1 MCVMGLCGEYGVAP
15 VIDFAGGKVFLFM
28 IRAAQGNAAILAV
41 NSNIMFPVIHSER
54 SGALIPIHGHG
65 TDKVWDGL
73 LSERSGRV
81 RPSSLAV
88 TNA

>member
-1 MCVMGLCGEYGVAP
+1 MSLIGLSGKYGVAP

-28 IRAAQGNAAILAV
+28 IGAAQGGAAAFTV

-65 TDKVWDGL
+65 TDKV
-73 LSERSGRV
+73 
-81 RPSSLAV
+81 
-88 TNA
+88 